1 MDCSDSMIGT
11 EESLAT
17 LSEVIVMRLWRVE
30 KLLAEAE
37 RQLAEIVGEDLVEM
51 MDWRNAREDEND
63 RSKEG

>member
-1 MDCSDSMIGT
+1 MIGT